1 MLKLPWKWILA
12 GALVNTVLLGTV
24 PARAEHFDISLIVR
38 TSKGFAEAGWD
49 TAPPEGGLNRRQSV
63 SATAGED
70 LEMEWRMRSEFPHG
84 TMKNVTIRM
93 FVAPE
98 KEIGQLELPS
108 ATAPRVIDNSF
119 VADYL
124 PKHQA
129 KGLLHFRVLQPGNY
143 LVRIESEMTLK
154 EHGHEHFGAVDLKV
168 D

>member
-1 MLKLPWKWILA
+1 MKTQWSWIAVGVVANLA
-12 GALVNTVLLGTV
+12 LLGTV

-38 TSKGFAEAGWD
+38 TAKGFAESGWD
-49 TAPPEGGLNRRQSV
+49 TAPPEGGLNKRQAIT
-63 SATAGED
+63 ATVGED
-70 LEMEWRMRSEFPHG
+70 IETEWRMRSEFPHG
-84 TMKNVTIRM
+84 IMKNVTIRM

-98 KEIGQLELPS
+98 KEIGQLELP
-108 ATAPRVIDNSF
+108 AADAPRVLDNSF

-143 LVRIESEMTLK
+143 LVRIESEWTQR

-168 D
+168 E

>member
-1 MLKLPWKWILA
+1 MKAHGNWILTGIVA
-12 GALVNTVLLGTV
+12 NLALLGTV

-38 TSKGFAEAGWD
+38 TAKGFAESGWD
-49 TAPPEGGLNRRQSV
+49 TAPPEGGLNKRQ
-63 SATAGED
+63 AITAAVGED
-70 LEMEWRMRSEFPHG
+70 IETEWRMRSEFPHG
-84 TMKNVTIRM
+84 IMKNVTIRM

-98 KEIGQLELPS
+98 KEIGQLELP
-108 ATAPRVIDNSF
+108 AADAPRVLDNSF

-143 LVRIESEMTLK
+143 LVRIESEWTQR

-168 D
+168 E